1 MTKYLWG
8 HKSRPAPW
16 PEQWTGNFVIYICQ
30 AWDLNDTNE
39 QLILSF
45 EEYEKGTMF
54 WLSDSAHC
62 FKQKPENK
70 KEKKKR
76 MRVGVCENFVRGG
89 QLAVRVLS
97 GTEKAKAWGFAFA
110 PNCCELHYGT

>member
-1 MTKYLWG
+1 MTQMNNLYFHLK
-8 HKSRPAPW
+8 K
-16 PEQWTGNFVIYICQ
+16 
-30 AWDLNDTNE
+30 
-39 QLILSF
+39 
-45 EEYEKGTMF
+45 YEKGSMF
-54 WLSDSAHC
+54 WLSAHC

-97 GTEKAKAWGFAFA
+97 GTEKAKAWGFPFA
-110 PNCCELHYGT
+110 PNCC